1 MVKLIIGHYLY
12 MKSNWYG
19 VCFFDTGN
27 MIYMDL
33 TRILYRYSL
42 GTICTFSP
50 FYSIFYHLQTK
61 LVSSSNRMENNASLF
76 NTFFHLG

>member
-42 GTICTFSP
+42 GTM
-50 FYSIFYHLQTK
+50 YIFTILFHFL
-61 LVSSSNRMENNASLF
+61 SSANKISL
-76 NTFFHLG
+76 L